1 MNLNQDLEENQ
12 IHWDLNTHRNGMHP
26 QSYLRLK
33 YDQSVHVLKQS
44 HLMYNH
50 SDSKFHQDLAIC
62 RLDR

>member
-33 YDQSVHVLKQS
+33 YDQSEHVLK
-44 HLMYNH
+44 
-50 SDSKFHQDLAIC
+50 
-62 RLDR
+62 